1 MIPKFTSHLLTK
13 LAAPLALL
21 SFLSTP
27 STHSASVFSFANYS
41 WEQDNTPD
49 TLILLGNG
57 VTLGGATF
65 SLTLP
70 NRISRSVG
78 FIALSGNATAGFIGA
93 PGFDPSTSLG
103 MQATAQYGLT
113 QSDGSLSLFSAAV
126 NLPNGDNGSS
136 SRNGLSMSWSNGLSL
151 INELGN
157 DFVLYESGSNSTSS
171 EGQMVRVHQTG
182 SAYSPWFYRAVD
194 AFSVYTNTPS
204 TVEGAFATAFDLSA
218 LGIPSGALIDEIQVA
233 NLQSSDRILD
243 FATYALS
250 GEVVFGNPTGLNAKP
265 SVGQLPGMNPQSTF
279 ATTALDPDPLY
290 VGIISSLAVPE
301 PATTFLLSFGSLLL
315 LRRPRSRRSSPPV
328 S

>member
-1 MIPKFTSHLLTK
+1 M
-13 LAAPLALL
+13 
-21 SFLSTP
+21 
-27 STHSASVFSFANYS
+27 
-41 WEQDNTPD
+41 
-49 TLILLGNG
+49 
-57 VTLGGATF
+57 
-65 SLTLP
+65 
-70 NRISRSVG
+70 
-78 FIALSGNATAGFIGA
+78 
-93 PGFDPSTSLG
+93 
-103 MQATAQYGLT
+103 
-113 QSDGSLSLFSAAV
+113 
-126 NLPNGDNGSS
+126 
-136 SRNGLSMSWSNGLSL
+136 
-151 INELGN
+151 
-157 DFVLYESGSNSTSS
+157 SS